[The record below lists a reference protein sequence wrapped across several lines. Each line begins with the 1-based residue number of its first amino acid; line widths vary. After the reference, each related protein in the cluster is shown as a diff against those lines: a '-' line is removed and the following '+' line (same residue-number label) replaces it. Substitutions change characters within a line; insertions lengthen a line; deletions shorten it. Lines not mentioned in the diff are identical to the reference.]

1 MNHPENIKAMNWF
14 LDPIGT
20 ALSKAINTRMC
31 PQLTDS
37 DFIKYGIMKVLLE
50 GKSGRDFVQK
60 MRMTYLATNLSV
72 SLFFKSLAS
81 VRREKL
87 TNEVAEELRQIVDAK
102 ILGTPGADP
111 LEQHPELKGYAVYAT
126 DGHSHSASAHEP
138 FRFGKRY
145 PVTHIYSIN
154 LRTHTSAHNVL
165 LQPEE
170 NRKKEHEIKALK
182 RMVIKA
188 MRMNEPT
195 GTKVIQVYDPA
206 VTDYPQWHRWKQ
218 GSSIYVITMEKSNAV
233 WISKS
238 NQPFNGEDERNNGV
252 LSDEKV
258 CSSSGFTMRRIK
270 YRDPVTCKIYSFLT
284 NVMTLP
290 PGLIAFLYF
299 LRWNIEKMFDEFKN
313 SLDEKKAW
321 TGQESGKIQQAQ
333 FMSMTHNL
341 MLLAEHELKYE
352 HNIVDE
358 KVQKKRRKALLL
370 MQEKAQQAG
379 RAFNCL
385 VAGCQRATKRSL
397 QFIRWLRYCLAPS
410 TLLDKALDLL
420 PILML
425 EYLA

>member
-1 MNHPENIKAMNWF
+1 MNNHVSVKAMNWF
-14 LDPIGT
+14 LAPIDS

-72 SLFFKSLAS
+72 SLFFKSLGSA
-81 VRREKL
+81 RREKL
-87 TNEVAEELRQIVDAK
+87 TCEVAEELRQIVDAK

-111 LEQHPELKGYAVYAT
+111 LEQHPELKGYAVYAS
-126 DGHSHSASAHEP
+126 DGHTHSASAHEP
-138 FRFGKRY
+138 FRFGKKY

-154 LRTHTSAHNVL
+154 LRTHTSVHNVL
-165 LQPEE
+165 LKPEE
-170 NRKKEHEIKALK
+170 NKKKEHEVKALK
-182 RMVIKA
+182 RMEIKA
-188 MRMNEPT
+188 MRMNEPI
-195 GTKVIQVYDPA
+195 GTKVIHIYDPA
-206 VTDYPQWHRWKQ
+206 ITDYDQGYKWKQ
-218 GSSIYVITMEKSNAV
+218 GSGIYVITMEKSNAV
-233 WISKS
+233 WKSRS
-238 NQPFNGEDERNNGV
+238 NQFFDKEDKRNNGII
-252 LSDEKV
+252 SDEKV
-258 CSSSGFTMRRIK
+258 CSTNGFTMRRIE
-270 YRDPVTCKIYSFLT
+270 YRDPVTCKIYLFLT

-358 KVQKKRRKALLL
+358 KVQDLLL
-370 MQEKAQQAG
+370 MEEKTQQTG
-379 RAFNCL
+379 REFNSL

-397 QFIRWLRYCLAPS
+397 QFIRWLRHCLAPS
-410 TLLDKALDLL
+410 TLLDEALALL
-420 PILML
+420 PPLMR

>member
-1 MNHPENIKAMNWF
+1 MSIKALDWF
-14 LDPIGT
+14 LAPIDI
-20 ALSKAINTRMC
+20 ALSKAINTRIC
-31 PQLTDS
+31 HQLSDC
-37 DFIKYGIMKVLLE
+37 DFIKFCIMKVLLE

-72 SLFFKSLAS
+72 TLFFKSLGSA
-81 VRREKL
+81 RREKL
-87 TNEVAEELRQIVDAK
+87 TSEVAEELRQIIDAR
-102 ILGTPGADP
+102 IFSTPGADP
-111 LEQHPELKGYAVYAT
+111 VERHPELNGYAVYAT

-138 FRFGKRY
+138 FRFGKKY
-145 PVTHIYSIN
+145 QVTHIYSIS
-154 LRTHTSAHNVL
+154 LRTHTSVHNVL
-165 LQPEE
+165 LKPEE
-170 NRKKEHEIKALK
+170 NKKKEHEMKALK
-182 RMVIKA
+182 RMEIKA

-195 GTKVIQVYDPA
+195 GTKVIHVYDPA
-206 VTDYPQWHRWKQ
+206 VTDYPQWHKRKQ
-218 GSSIYVITMEKSNAV
+218 GSGIYVITMEKSNAV

-238 NQPFNGEDERNNGV
+238 NQSFNEEDDRNIGV

-270 YRDPVTCKIYSFLT
+270 YQDPVTGKIYLFLT
-284 NVMTLP
+284 NVMTIP
-290 PGLIAFLYF
+290 PGLVAFLYF

-358 KVQKKRRKALLL
+358 KVQKKRREALSA

-379 RAFNCL
+379 RGFNTL
-385 VAGCQRATKRSL
+385 VAGCQRATKRSF
-397 QFIRWLRYCLAPS
+397 QFIRWLRHCLAPS
-410 TLLDKALDLL
+410 TFLDEALGVL
-420 PILML
+420 PPLMDK
-425 EYLA
+425 YLA